1 MHIVI
6 SVITALGGLIWA
18 LVALQKSGFNVSV
31 LNPFFWH
38 RRADWRKK
46 YDTKPIYKL
55 SEPVDVAALLLL
67 GVAKCEGE
75 ISSEQKQ
82 KILSIFAH
90 NLHLVAD
97 DANDLLL
104 ASAHLLRDE
113 IYLVDNIEK
122 ILESSGSKFTREQV
136 NSVLELMK
144 QVALIESDINLEQ
157 QKLIDATEEYFVK
170 IKKDPGKW
178 S

>member
-18 LVALQKSGFNVSV
+18 LIALQKSGFDVSV
-31 LNPFFWH
+31 LNPFLWH
-38 RRADWRKK
+38 RRSLWRKK

-90 NLHLVAD
+90 DLHLGAD
-97 DANDLLL
+97 DANDLEN
-104 ASAHLLRDE
+104 R
-113 IYLVDNIEK
+113 
-122 ILESSGSKFTREQV
+122 
-136 NSVLELMK
+136 
-144 QVALIESDINLEQ
+144 
-157 QKLIDATEEYFVK
+157 
-170 IKKDPGKW
+170 
-178 S
+178 